1 MSACNL
7 CNKGLSWKRFTQDFS
22 RLQEGLRDY
31 RICLPVR
38 VLKQLKLAVLKL
50 LTFRPRQRGV
60 NSQTGQWGESQAAA
74 FLKKEKGMRV
84 LVRNWRHARDE
95 LDLVCQEGEV
105 LVFVEVKTRRGGSPG
120 SGYHAVDRR
129 KKRALQRVC
138 KTYMAQLK
146 TPPRHFRFDIVE
158 VISGTSTEVA
168 IHHFENVKLF
178 SKHFHSY

>member
-7 CNKGLSWKRFTQDFS
+7 CNKGLSRKRFTQDFS

-50 LTFRPRQRGV
+50 LTFRPTQRGV

-95 LDLVCQEGEV
+95 LDLVCQKGEV
-105 LVFVEVKTRRGGSPG
+105 LVFVEVKTRRGGFPG

-158 VISGTSTEVA
+158 VISGTGTEVA